1 LEPLFRQLS
10 DKYKDQLKIVIK
22 HFPLTSHKF
31 ARKAAQASLAA
42 HEQGK
47 FWEFHAKLFEN
58 YRAINDEKIV
68 QIAGELNLD
77 VEKFQTD
84 MNLPKIQGII
94 NRDIQN
100 GRRIGVR
107 GTPAIFINGKR
118 TTLRSPGEF
127 IEKIDSELKKI
138 SKRSD

>member
-1 LEPLFRQLS
+1 MS

-22 HFPLTSHKF
+22 YFPLTSHKF

-58 YRAINDEKIV
+58 YRSINDEKII

-77 VEKFQTD
+77 VEKFQRD
-84 MNLPKIQGII
+84 MNLPEIQRII

-107 GTPAIFINGKR
+107 GTPTIFINGKR
-118 TTLRSPGEF
+118 TNLRNLAEF
-127 IEKIDSELKKI
+127 IKKIDSELKKN
-138 SKRSD
+138 KMF

>member
-1 LEPLFRQLS
+1 MS

-58 YRAINDEKIV
+58 YQSINDEKIV
-68 QIAGELNLD
+68 QIAGELKLD
-77 VEKFQTD
+77 IEKFQSD
-84 MNLPKIQGII
+84 MNLPEIQHII

-107 GTPAIFINGKR
+107 GTPTIFINGKQTIAR
-118 TTLRSPGEF
+118 NSDEF
-127 IEKIDSELKKI
+127 MEKIDFELKKI
-138 SKRSD
+138 SKQSD